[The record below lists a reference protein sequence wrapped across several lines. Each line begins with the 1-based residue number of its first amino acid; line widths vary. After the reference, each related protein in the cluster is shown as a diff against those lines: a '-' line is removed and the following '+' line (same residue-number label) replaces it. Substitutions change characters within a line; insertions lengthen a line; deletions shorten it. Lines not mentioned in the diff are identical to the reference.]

1 MVWTNQ
7 GLERDMSYETTQ
19 DVKLLL
25 IFFLVTW
32 GISQEKI
39 IFLQNTFYTNLG
51 PKKPPGYPQQV
62 SKFSFTFHK
71 NDLGVLK
78 IV

>member
-7 GLERDMSYETTQ
+7 GLERDMSYEKTQ

-39 IFLQNTFYTNLG
+39 IFLQNIFYTNLG
-51 PKKPPGYPQQV
+51 PKKPLDIH
-62 SKFSFTFHK
+62 SKFQNLVSLFIRMT
-71 NDLGVLK
+71 
-78 IV
+78 

>member
-7 GLERDMSYETTQ
+7 GLERDMSCEKTQ

-51 PKKPPGYPQQV
+51 PKNRWI
-62 SKFSFTFHK
+62 STASF
-71 NDLGVLK
+71 K
-78 IV
+78 I

>member
-1 MVWTNQ
+1 MVWMNQ

-39 IFLQNTFYTNLG
+39 IFLQNTFYTNLS
-51 PKKPPGYPQQV
+51 PKKPLDIH
-62 SKFSFTFHK
+62 SKFQNLVSLFIRMT
-71 NDLGVLK
+71 
-78 IV
+78 

>member
-7 GLERDMSYETTQ
+7 GLERDMSHEKTQ
-19 DVKLLL
+19 DVTLLL

-51 PKKPPGYPQQV
+51 PKKPLDIH
-62 SKFSFTFHK
+62 SKFQNLVSLFIRMT
-71 NDLGVLK
+71 
-78 IV
+78 

>member
-7 GLERDMSYETTQ
+7 GLERDKSYETTQ

-51 PKKPPGYPQQV
+51 PKKPLDIH
-62 SKFSFTFHK
+62 SKFQNLVSLFIRMT
-71 NDLGVLK
+71 
-78 IV
+78 

>member
-1 MVWTNQ
+1 MVWMNQ
-7 GLERDMSYETTQ
+7 GLERDSYETTQ

-39 IFLQNTFYTNLG
+39 IFLQNTFYTNFG
-51 PKKPPGYPQQV
+51 QKKTAMDV
-62 SKFSFTFHK
+62 HSKFQNLVSLFIRMT
-71 NDLGVLK
+71 
-78 IV
+78 

>member
-1 MVWTNQ
+1 MNQ
-7 GLERDMSYETTQ
+7 GLERDSYETTQ

-25 IFFLVTW
+25 IFFLVSW
-32 GISQEKI
+32 GVSQEKI
-39 IFLQNTFYTNLG
+39 IFLQNTFYTNFG
-51 PKKPPGYPQQV
+51 QKNHWT
-62 SKFSFTFHK
+62 STASFTFHK

>member
-7 GLERDMSYETTQ
+7 GLERDMSYEKTQ

-51 PKKPPGYPQQV
+51 PKKPLDIHNKFQNLV
-62 SKFSFTFHK
+62 SLFIRMT
-71 NDLGVLK
+71 
-78 IV
+78 

>member
-1 MVWTNQ
+1 MNQ
-7 GLERDMSYETTQ
+7 GLERDSYEKTQ

-25 IFFLVTW
+25 IFFLVTR

-39 IFLQNTFYTNLG
+39 IFLQNTFYTNFG
-51 PKKPPGYPQQV
+51 QKKTAGCPQQV

>member
-1 MVWTNQ
+1 MVWMNQ
-7 GLERDMSYETTQ
+7 GLERDSYETTQ

-39 IFLQNTFYTNLG
+39 IFLQNTFYTNFG
-51 PKKPPGYPQQV
+51 QKNRWM
-62 SKFSFTFHK
+62 STASF
-71 NDLGVLK
+71 K
-78 IV
+78 I

>member
-1 MVWTNQ
+1 MVWMNQ

-39 IFLQNTFYTNLG
+39 IFLQNAFYTNLG
-51 PKKPPGYPQQV
+51 PKNRWI
-62 SKFSFTFHK
+62 STASF
-71 NDLGVLK
+71 K
-78 IV
+78 I

>member
-7 GLERDMSYETTQ
+7 GLERDMSYEKTE

-39 IFLQNTFYTNLG
+39 IFLQKYIL
-51 PKKPPGYPQQV
+51 
-62 SKFSFTFHK
+62 H
-71 NDLGVLK
+71 
-78 IV
+78 

>member
-7 GLERDMSYETTQ
+7 GLERDMSYEKTQ

-51 PKKPPGYPQQV
+51 PKNPLDIH
-62 SKFSFTFHK
+62 SKFQNLVSLFIRMT
-71 NDLGVLK
+71 
-78 IV
+78 

>member
-7 GLERDMSYETTQ
+7 GLERDMSYEKTQ
-19 DVKLLL
+19 DVTLLL

-51 PKKPPGYPQQV
+51 PKNRWI
-62 SKFSFTFHK
+62 STASF
-71 NDLGVLK
+71 K
-78 IV
+78 I

>member
-7 GLERDMSYETTQ
+7 GLERDMSYEKTQ
-19 DVKLLL
+19 DVTLLL

-51 PKKPPGYPQQV
+51 PKKPLDTH
-62 SKFSFTFHK
+62 SKFQNLVSLFIRMT
-71 NDLGVLK
+71 
-78 IV
+78 

>member
-1 MVWTNQ
+1 MVWMNQ
-7 GLERDMSYETTQ
+7 GLERDMSYEKTQ

>member
-1 MVWTNQ
+1 MVWMNQ
-7 GLERDMSYETTQ
+7 GLERDSYETTQ

-39 IFLQNTFYTNLG
+39 IFLQNTFYTNFG
-51 PKKPPGYPQQV
+51 QKKPLWM
-62 SKFSFTFHK
+62 STASF
-71 NDLGVLK
+71 K
-78 IV
+78 I